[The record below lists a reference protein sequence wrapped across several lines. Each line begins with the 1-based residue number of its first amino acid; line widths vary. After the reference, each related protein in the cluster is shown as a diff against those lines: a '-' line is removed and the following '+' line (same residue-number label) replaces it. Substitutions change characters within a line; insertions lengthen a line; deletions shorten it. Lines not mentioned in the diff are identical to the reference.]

1 MLQLTNVSKAFG
13 KLQAVDRLSISFASN
28 EVVGLL
34 GPNGAGKSTTMRMVS
49 GFMMP
54 DDGQITLCGY
64 DVTKQSQI
72 AQSVLGYLPEAP
84 NGFGHLKVIE
94 FLHFCGQARG
104 FFGEKLLHAVDH
116 VSQSL
121 DLFSVLRRPLN
132 QLSKGWRQRAWVAQA
147 IIHEPRILVL
157 DEPTDGLDPNQ
168 KDLVRELVKDLKKD
182 RTIILSTHIL
192 EEAEEL
198 CDRVVILDKGR
209 CVEDAPLSAL
219 VDGQGR
225 LSTRFREL
233 THGHDS
239 RLRLSRR

>member
-13 KLQAVDRLSISFASN
+13 KLQAVDRLSISFSSN

-64 DVTKQSQI
+64 DVIKQSQI

-104 FFGEKLLHAVDH
+104 FFGEKLLHAVDR
-116 VSQSL
+116 VSQRL
-121 DLFSVLRRPLN
+121 DLFSVLRPPLN
-132 QLSKGWRQRAWVAQA
+132 QLSQGWRQRAWVAQA
-147 IIHEPRILVL
+147 VIHEPRILVL

-198 CDRVVILDKGR
+198 CDRVIILDKGR
-209 CVEDAPLSAL
+209 CAEDAPLSDL

-239 RLRLSRR
+239 K

>member
-13 KLQAVDRLSISFASN
+13 KLQAVDRLSISFSSN

-64 DVTKQSQI
+64 DVIKQSQI

-84 NGFGHLKVIE
+84 YGFGHLKVIE

-104 FFGEKLLHAVDH
+104 FFGEKLLHAVDR
-116 VSQSL
+116 VSQRL

-147 IIHEPRILVL
+147 VIHEPRILVL
-157 DEPTDGLDPNQ
+157 DETTDGLDQNQ

-198 CDRVVILDKGR
+198 CDRVIILDKGR
-209 CVEDAPLSAL
+209 CAEDAPLSDL

-233 THGHDS
+233 THRHDS
-239 RLRLSRR
+239 K

>member
-13 KLQAVDRLSISFASN
+13 KLQAVDRLSISFSSN

-64 DVTKQSQI
+64 DVIKQRQI

-104 FFGEKLLHAVDH
+104 FFGEKLLHAVDR
-116 VSQSL
+116 VSQRL
-121 DLFSVLRRPLN
+121 DLF
-132 QLSKGWRQRAWVAQA
+132 
-147 IIHEPRILVL
+147 
-157 DEPTDGLDPNQ
+157 
-168 KDLVRELVKDLKKD
+168 
-182 RTIILSTHIL
+182 
-192 EEAEEL
+192 
-198 CDRVVILDKGR
+198 
-209 CVEDAPLSAL
+209 
-219 VDGQGR
+219 
-225 LSTRFREL
+225 
-233 THGHDS
+233 
-239 RLRLSRR
+239 